1 MHVSSVLCD
10 AEANL
15 GEIDVREALLAKADY
30 LASIMD
36 KEAAVKAYEATEAKT
51 AGAGPKM
58 DLVFSL
64 LRHVGCSVRLG
75 RG

>member
-1 MHVSSVLCD
+1 MCSAYVLMFLWHICGG

-30 LASIMD
+30 LAGIGD
-36 KEAAVKAYEATEAKT
+36 RAAAARALDATEAKT

-58 DLVFSL
+58 DLAFSL
-64 LRHVGCSVRLG
+64 LR
-75 RG
+75 